1 MNKKFR
7 WNRWLYLVL
16 LISAVVLFPQQ
27 ARTQTDF
34 GSLYNLIS
42 PPVVRIVSAGV
53 GSGSGYIIQN
63 QSADGNSQ
71 TGIVTACH
79 VVFDAPLNFSDR
91 AAPPLVTV
99 TFAAWKPDITIKA
112 AVVKCDAANDAA
124 LLQPVDEH
132 GEVTTLGKFFSD
144 LAIKT
149 NDRSLTSYPHLYF
162 GDSSKVKPLDSVFI
176 IGYPGPYSE
185 LNSLLGHVSGLLP
198 VPHVVSER
206 GRVDRVAYLLIYDG
220 DPDQPIEPNQILQIQ
235 TLPSLDLTGIAD
247 LAQNILASGHG
258 LLLISTAQP
267 LGTTLTG
274 WDATSVKEKI
284 LQVQERP
291 VRLDV
296 SIFGASLIIGP
307 RNGQTGSV
315 SLLRTFFRVDAPVA
329 PGQSGAPMMN
339 LNGQVVGMIEW
350 GVDGLPGA
358 SFANLV
364 NSFRKSL
371 FGE

>member
-1 MNKKFR
+1 MNRLLR
-7 WNRWLYLVL
+7 WKRWLYLVL
-16 LISAVVLFPQQ
+16 LVGAVVLFPQQ

-34 GSLYNLIS
+34 SSLYNLIS
-42 PPVVRIVSAGV
+42 PPVVKIDSPGV
-53 GSGSGYIIQN
+53 GSGSGYIVQN
-63 QSADGNSQ
+63 QSADGHSQ

-79 VVFDAPLNFSDR
+79 VVFDAPLKFSDR
-91 AAPPLVTV
+91 TSPPIVTV
-99 TFAAWKPDITIKA
+99 TFAAWKPDITIRA
-112 AVVKCDAANDAA
+112 AVVKCDATNDAA
-124 LLQPVDEH
+124 LLQPVDEN
-132 GEVTTLGKFFSD
+132 GEIITLGKFFSD

-149 NDRSLTSYPHLYF
+149 NDKSLTSYPRLYF

-198 VPHVVSER
+198 VPHVVSET

-220 DPDQPIEPNQILQIQ
+220 DPDLPIEPNQILQIQ
-235 TLPSLDLTGIAD
+235 TLPSLDLKGIAN
-247 LAQNILASGHG
+247 LAQNILAAGHG

-274 WDATSVKEKI
+274 WDATTVKDGI
-284 LQVQERP
+284 LQVQERL

-307 RNGQTGSV
+307 RNEQTGSV

-329 PGQSGAPMMN
+329 PGHSGSPVMN
-339 LNGQVVGMIEW
+339 VNGQVVGMIEW

-364 NSFRKSL
+364 NSFRDSL